1 MKIIMFL
8 MLWDTERSGRG
19 TGGEAEAKQTEEYEK
34 GRWGAALQASCNF
47 LPVSLAVRF
56 FMLTLGSLFGRTI

>member
-19 TGGEAEAKQTEEYEK
+19 TGGEAYWNAIILL
-34 GRWGAALQASCNF
+34 RLLRSH
-47 LPVSLAVRF
+47 LP
-56 FMLTLGSLFGRTI
+56 